1 MGPQIHAKIATKIA
15 WTVRVDWRQN
25 VQDVIVMQFWQ
36 MESVLVTS
44 DGEETHGAEYNVVQ
58 NARIV
63 MDHRIQIVLVVRQM
77 PLWQIQMSAF
87 AASDGLETQVHANN
101 AIINA

>member
-1 MGPQIHAKIATKIA
+1 M
-15 WTVRVDWRQN
+15 
-25 VQDVIVMQFWQ
+25 
-36 MESVLVTS
+36 TS

-77 PLWQIQMSAF
+77 PL
-87 AASDGLETQVHANN
+87 
-101 AIINA
+101 